1 MRSSG
6 SPGLH
11 VNLTRD
17 EESGTPEIQA
27 SPSSSFMAAAARMP
41 RFLSRSVSHDSPFF
55 RPDDDA
61 EGLPHSRPSR
71 RLVRRDSPF
80 HQSSGKIYMRRG
92 MHRGLFAGLL
102 RKDWYHVLLTV
113 KSRWLLLGILTFFTL
128 VVVAF
133 AVLFMI
139 ADGPIS
145 GCSVGRSGE
154 RATFYNAFFFSLET
168 FTTIGYGVPYDDRRV
183 FFNSCPAMLVIIYFE
198 ATTFMLV
205 NAMIVGL
212 FIGKLSRASSR
223 ANQII
228 FSDKA
233 SICCVRNRFYFMFQ
247 ACEASFFSYRPVV
260 EAHVR
265 VYAVLHEQDPSHTE
279 RAFFQTRV
287 MRLTNPNDE
296 LGGVLF
302 LATPQVVTHCIDQW
316 SPLFPPRALPAH
328 GDDVALHDGAA
339 YHFPGV
345 VYRMADR
352 EVAMADEGRVL
363 ASTMCNGAV
372 CSDTAPGSSDSAASP
387 HLRPAVGE
395 AASEAELLA
404 MQHAIR
410 KHLVASDLEVIVV
423 LEGID
428 PHTSNTFQARQS
440 YTAADIVFDEM
451 FVPSLSVGRDG
462 QATFDWSAFHRLQ
475 RVPFNRKHLIFGA
488 HS

>member
-1 MRSSG
+1 
-6 SPGLH
+6 
-11 VNLTRD
+11 
-17 EESGTPEIQA
+17 
-27 SPSSSFMAAAARMP
+27 MAAAARV

-55 RPDDDA
+55 RPDDDV
-61 EGLPHSRPSR
+61 EGPHSRPSR

-92 MHRGLFAGLL
+92 MHSGLLQACSAGLVP
-102 RKDWYHVLLTV
+102 RAAHRQVP
-113 KSRWLLLGILTFFTL
+113 
-128 VVVAF
+128 VVA
-133 AVLFMI
+133 ARHTRVLHAGCHRI
-139 ADGPIS
+139 RGPLHDR
-145 GCSVGRSGE
+145 GRGANHGLRR
-154 RATFYNAFFFSLET
+154 RAQRQACHLYNAFFFSLEA

-183 FFNSCPAMLVIIYFE
+183 FFNSCPAMLVIIYLE
-198 ATTFMLV
+198 ATAFMLV

-316 SPLFPPRALPAH
+316 SPLFPPRAARPRRRRGPARRR
-328 GDDVALHDGAA
+328 GVS
-339 YHFPGV
+339 FPGV
-345 VYRMADR
+345 VYRMSDR
-352 EVAMADEGRVL
+352 EVAMADEGACSRRRCATARL
-363 ASTMCNGAV
+363 AATRRLAPTRPRRRICGRRWARRQARPSCSRCSTRFAST
-372 CSDTAPGSSDSAASP
+372 SP
-387 HLRPAVGE
+387 P
-395 AASEAELLA
+395 
-404 MQHAIR
+404 
-410 KHLVASDLEVIVV
+410 
-423 LEGID
+423 
-428 PHTSNTFQARQS
+428 PTSR
-440 YTAADIVFDEM
+440 
-451 FVPSLSVGRDG
+451 
-462 QATFDWSAFHRLQ
+462 
-475 RVPFNRKHLIFGA
+475 
-488 HS
+488 